1 MIKPCTWSCHE
12 IGRQE
17 KFTVRK
23 VVKIPLKGWKGLNTW
38 EEPKQIKIL
47 LRNKLRADWSH
58 YCADDKIE
66 KNLLVRHVACMGV
79 GIGVYKV
86 LVEKREGKRP
96 QGKSWRIIIVLIILI
111 IIILLKWIFRK
122 WDLPSQDKPSQNAN
136 SGRSFA
142 RNTSRRPT
150 VC

>member
-1 MIKPCTWSCHE
+1 
-12 IGRQE
+12 
-17 KFTVRK
+17 
-23 VVKIPLKGWKGLNTW
+23 
-38 EEPKQIKIL
+38 
-47 LRNKLRADWSH
+47 
-58 YCADDKIE
+58 
-66 KNLLVRHVACMGV
+66 MGV